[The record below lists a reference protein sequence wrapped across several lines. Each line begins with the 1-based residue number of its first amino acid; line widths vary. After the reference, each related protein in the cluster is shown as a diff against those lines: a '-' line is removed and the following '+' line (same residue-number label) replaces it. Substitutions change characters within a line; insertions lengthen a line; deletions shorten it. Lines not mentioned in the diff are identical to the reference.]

1 MRLRVC
7 EQPER
12 RGVIVLRKKILSESA
27 GPATASGGIDVP
39 ATATVT
45 VTSEVADHPV
55 DNAFDGRGGPGG
67 TCWVAAEPGDQTVI
81 LAFDAAQ
88 TLRQMILEIE
98 ELEVSR
104 SQELEVSVS

>member
-1 MRLRVC
+1 MRLQVC

-12 RGVIVLRKKILSESA
+12 RGVIMLRKKILSESA
-27 GPATASGGIDVP
+27 GPATAWGGIDVP
-39 ATATVT
+39 ATAT

-88 TLRQMILEIE
+88 TLRRMILEIE

-104 SQELEVSVS
+104 SQE